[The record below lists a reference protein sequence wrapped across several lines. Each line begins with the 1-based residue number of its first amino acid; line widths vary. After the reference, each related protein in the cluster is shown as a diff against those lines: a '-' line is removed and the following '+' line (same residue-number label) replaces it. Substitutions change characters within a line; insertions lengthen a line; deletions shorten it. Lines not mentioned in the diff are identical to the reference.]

1 MFSMFSKNAYTNITL
16 TKIIVSGFAV
26 VIVFISAIFL
36 FGIWSVYKHN
46 NDLKDSAFSRGF
58 KVAIVGDMLSTT
70 YYRSQS
76 TMLLYGRGYKEFSL
90 FDQDYQKS
98 TKDFHNAINSLG
110 EMGTTA
116 EQKKIIEGVI
126 KKSQE
131 IDATQ
136 QYLYNYFSLYEDEI
150 PNPKFSPDEV
160 AQLYESLDQSIKYLL
175 EYEQVGWFRDV
186 SNNID
191 YSENL
196 YKLGFTLF
204 LIVFFICGI
213 IGFKITRLVGSAENR
228 LLNQK
233 EYAQATL
240 ISISDGVITVDSD
253 GEVRQINKT
262 AQNLTGWTEEE
273 AVGEKLYDV
282 YKSYSLNNNLRI
294 DHPFCKPEEAKD
306 KLYNSHF
313 LRSKAGVIYEVD
325 SSYSVVKSNERRVGG
340 AVLIFRDVTE
350 SKDLSRELEWQ
361 ASHDALTGLMNRN
374 TFELKIN
381 QSIINA
387 VENDVKYALLFIDL
401 DQFKVVNDTCGH
413 VAGDELLSQVGV
425 IFEKCIRKTD
435 TLARLGGDEFGI
447 LLTDCDE
454 ELAYLI
460 SDKLLKSI
468 SEFRFVW
475 DDKAFSVGAS
485 IGFIVIDQRA
495 TNLSELMSA
504 ADMAC
509 YAAKDSGRGRVKKYD
524 KEISQNVNEM
534 SMSARVTQALDEDF
548 FELYF
553 QEIEP
558 LTLSNTNE
566 RVCEILIRMNFNG
579 EVLLPHSFLPAAE
592 RYNLMCSIDRWVIDH
607 IFSYIKESIK
617 VGNPEH
623 YDRYCINLSGES
635 INDEGFIEFLEKR
648 INEYNIPT
656 SSLCFEITETTAI
669 TNLSNA
675 ASLIEKIKS
684 LGCTLALDDFGTGAS
699 SFAYLKYLAVD
710 YIKIDGTFI
719 KDIIDDSIDLEIVS
733 SIVKIAKVLDVKT
746 VAEFVDNEAVLHKVK
761 ELGIDYAQG
770 YLLSK
775 PEPLPALGVNKN
787 SENTVGF
794 MS

>member
-1 MFSMFSKNAYTNITL
+1 MFSIFSKNTYKDFTL
-16 TKIIVSGFAV
+16 TKIIVSGFAA
-26 VIVFISAIFL
+26 VIIFISAIFL
-36 FGIWSVYKHN
+36 FGIWSVYEHN
-46 NDLKDSAFSRGF
+46 TDLKDSAFSRGF

-76 TMLLYGRGYKEFSL
+76 TMLLYGRGYKKFSL

-98 TKDFHNAINSLG
+98 TKDFHNAISSLG

-116 EQKKIIEGVI
+116 EQKKIIEGII
-126 KKSQE
+126 KKSKE
-131 IDATQ
+131 IDAAQ
-136 QYLYNYFSLYEDEI
+136 QYLYNYFSLYEDSV
-150 PNPKFSPDEV
+150 PNPKFSPDDV
-160 AQLYESLDQSIKYLL
+160 VLLYESLDQSIKYLL

-186 SNNID
+186 TDSVD
-191 YSENL
+191 YNEKL
-196 YKLGFTLF
+196 YTVGFTLLSMVF
-204 LIVFFICGI
+204 LICGLIVF
-213 IGFKITRLVGSAENR
+213 KIMRLARSAENR

-294 DHPFCKPEEAKD
+294 DHPACKPEDSKD

-313 LRSKAGVIYEVD
+313 LRSKAGVTYEVD
-325 SSYSVVKSNERRVGG
+325 SSYSIVKSNERRVGG

-454 ELAYLI
+454 DLAYLI

-485 IGFIVIDQRA
+485 IGFIVIDQTA

-509 YAAKDSGRGRVKKYD
+509 YAAKESGRGRVKKYD
-524 KEISQNVNEM
+524 KEISENVNEM
-534 SMSARVTQALDEDF
+534 SMSARITQALDEDL

-553 QEIEP
+553 QEISP
-558 LTLSNTNE
+558 LSLSNKNE

-579 EVLLPHSFLPAAE
+579 DVLLPYSFLPAAE
-592 RYNLMCSIDRWVIDH
+592 RYNLMCNIDRWVIDH
-607 IFSYIKESIK
+607 IFSYIEESIK
-617 VGNPEH
+617 VGNSGH

-635 INDEGFIEFLEKR
+635 INDEDFIEFLERK

-669 TNLSNA
+669 TNLSKA
-675 ASLIEKIKS
+675 AYLIEKIKS

-746 VAEFVDNEAVLHKVK
+746 VAEFVDNKAVLNKVT

-770 YLLSK
+770 FLLSK
-775 PEPLPALGVNKN
+775 PKPLPVLGVNKN
-787 SENTVGF
+787 N
-794 MS
+794 

>member
-1 MFSMFSKNAYTNITL
+1 MFSIFSKNTYTNLTL

-26 VIVFISAIFL
+26 VIIFISAIFL
-36 FGIWSVYKHN
+36 FGIWSVYQHN
-46 NDLKDSAFSRGF
+46 TDLKDSAFSRGF

-76 TMLLYGRGYKEFSL
+76 TMLLYGRGYKKFSL
-90 FDQDYQKS
+90 FDQDYQQS

-116 EQKKIIEGVI
+116 EQKKIIEGII
-126 KKSQE
+126 KKSKE
-131 IDATQ
+131 IDAAQ
-136 QYLYNYFSLYEDEI
+136 QYLYNYFSLYEDET
-150 PNPKFSPDEV
+150 PNPKFSPDDV

-186 SNNID
+186 SNSVD
-191 YSENL
+191 YNEKL

-204 LIVFFICGI
+204 LIVFFICGLI
-213 IGFKITRLVGSAENR
+213 VFKITRLVGSAENR
-228 LLNQK
+228 LLSQK

-262 AQNLTGWTEEE
+262 AQNLTGWTEKE

-282 YKSYSLNNNLRI
+282 YKSYSLNSNLPL
-294 DHPFCKPEEAKD
+294 DHPACNPEDTKD

-313 LRSKAGVIYEVD
+313 LRSKAGISYEVD
-325 SSYSVVKSNERRVGG
+325 SSYSVVKNNEKVGG

-350 SKDLSRELEWQ
+350 SKELSRKLEWQ
-361 ASHDALTGLMNRN
+361 ASHDALTGLMNRT

-447 LLTDCDE
+447 LLTYCDE
-454 ELAYLI
+454 DLAYLI

-475 DDKAFSVGAS
+475 EDKAFSVGAS

-509 YAAKDSGRGRVKKYD
+509 YAAKESGRGRVKKYD

-534 SMSARVTQALDEDF
+534 SMSARITQALDEDL

-553 QEIEP
+553 QEISP
-558 LTLSNTNE
+558 LTLSNKHE
-566 RVCEILIRMNFNG
+566 RICEILIRMNFNG
-579 EVLLPHSFLPAAE
+579 DVLLPHSFLPAAE
-592 RYNLMCSIDRWVIDH
+592 RYNLMRNIDRWVIDN
-607 IFSYIKESIK
+607 IFPYIEASIK
-617 VGNPEH
+617 AGNSRH

-635 INDEGFIEFLEKR
+635 INDDGFVEFLENK

-669 TNLSNA
+669 TNLSKA

-684 LGCTLALDDFGTGAS
+684 LGCSLALDDFGTGAS

-719 KDIIDDSIDLEIVS
+719 KDIVDDSIDLEIVS

-746 VAEFVDNEAVLHKVK
+746 VAEFVDNKAVLNKVK

-775 PEPLPALGVNKN
+775 PEPLPVLGVNKN
-787 SENTVGF
+787 S
-794 MS
+794 